1 MMLILQ
7 RYDLK
12 VRYVPGSELSVADA
26 LSKPYLEEIKESLTP
41 DLEVSEVQLTAHLP
55 ISQER

>member
-26 LSKPYLEEIKESLTP
+26 LSKAYLEEIKESLTP